1 MNSKICLSGSARLML
16 SALACS
22 VFAACSNDSS
32 STPARS
38 EALKVGVVTVTA
50 ADLPITIELSGRSKT
65 RVSAEIRPQ
74 VGGVVQGRLFEE
86 GAKVSA
92 GQVLYQLDPATYKA
106 AYESAKAAV
115 AKAEATYRAAEVTA
129 RRNEGLARIDAVSQ
143 QTADDSKAASDEAK
157 AALDVAKAE
166 EDTARINLGYT
177 RIVSPISG
185 RIDVSTVSQ
194 GALVTVGQ
202 TTALTTVRQLD
213 PLVID
218 VKQSSAEILRLRE
231 ELRNGRLRGRGQEV
245 PVRLILEDGSEYAHP
260 GKLQF
265 DGVSVDESTGMVTLR
280 ALVPNPDGVL
290 LPGMYVRAVVEEGEA
305 KQAIVVPQQGVS
317 RKASGGAT
325 ALVVDK
331 DGRVAERKLTLGRAV
346 GNQWLVTSGLKVGE
360 QLVVEGANKVSVG
373 DQVTTL
379 AAKTPAAS
387 AAARN

>member
-22 VFAACSNDSS
+22 VLAACSNDSS

-106 AYESAKAAV
+106 AHESAKAAV

-157 AALDVAKAE
+157 AALDVARAE

-290 LPGMYVRAVVEEGEA
+290 LPGMYIRAVVEEGEA

>member
-22 VFAACSNDSS
+22 VLAACSNDSS

-387 AAARN
+387 TAARN

>member
-22 VFAACSNDSS
+22 VLAACSNDSS

>member
-22 VFAACSNDSS
+22 VLAACSNDSS

-166 EDTARINLGYT
+166 EETARINLGYT

-245 PVRLILEDGSEYAHP
+245 PVRLILEDGSEYAPP

-360 QLVVEGANKVSVG
+360 LLVVEGANKVSVG